1 MRATDIMTTK
11 VVTVSPGNSIRHAA
25 QIMLDHGV
33 SGLPVVDD
41 EGRLVGIITEG
52 DLLRR
57 SELGLPGIAASL
69 PAEDY
74 IRSHGWDVG
83 DVMTA
88 DVTAIDPDVP
98 IDRVAATMAEN
109 RVKRLPV
116 VEDGRLVGIVSRAD
130 LLRFIA
136 VAQSGAAIKGD
147 DAIRRSVLARLS
159 DVEELRNLRLG
170 VIVTK
175 GIIHLWGDVDS
186 EPARRAACLVAEGIR
201 GAAGVVDHL
210 GVIEPGGK

>member
-1 MRATDIMTTK
+1 MTTK

-25 QIMLDHGV
+25 QMMLDHHV

-41 EGRLVGIITEG
+41 EGRLVGIVTEG

-57 SELGLPGIAASL
+57 AELGLQGIAASM

-88 DVTAIDPDVP
+88 NVTAVDPSVA
-98 IDRVAATMAEN
+98 IDRVAAIMAEK

-116 VEDGRLVGIVSRAD
+116 VDDGKLVGIVSRAD

-136 VAQSGAAIKGD
+136 VARSGSTIKGD
-147 DAIRRSVLARLS
+147 DAIRRSVLARLG
-159 DVEELRNLRLG
+159 DVEELRSLRLG
-170 VIVTK
+170 VIVTN

-186 EPARRAACLVAEGIR
+186 EPARRAACLVAEGIS
-201 GAAGVVDHL
+201 GAGGVVDHL
-210 GVIEPGGK
+210 AVIEQRGK

>member
-1 MRATDIMTTK
+1 MRAIDIMTTK

-41 EGRLVGIITEG
+41 EGKLAGIITEG

-57 SELGLPGIAASL
+57 SELGLPGIAGSL

-74 IRSHGWDVG
+74 IRSHGWNVG
-83 DVMTA
+83 DVMIA
-88 DVTAIDPDVP
+88 DVIAIDPDIAV
-98 IDRVAATMAEN
+98 DRVAAIMTEN

-116 VEDGRLVGIVSRAD
+116 VEDGALVGIVSRAD
-130 LLRFIA
+130 LLRSIA
-136 VAQSGAAIKGD
+136 VAQPDAAIKGD
-147 DAIRRSVLARLS
+147 EAIRRSVLARLG

-170 VIVTK
+170 VIVTQ

-186 EPARRAACLVAEGIR
+186 EPARRAACLVAEGVR

-210 GVIEPGGK
+210 GVVEPSGK